1 MQMDHRV
8 DLKYKNKHFPAPL
21 APKPTGSSSSSSG
34 TQVNPSNAAPTVTNT
49 AHHSLDGQPLS
60 MKELIASFSGLVI
73 EPRQPEIE
81 GDPVPPCP
89 ISELPDEI
97 LVHILRDVAVLDIA
111 SFVRLARVCKRLAYL
126 VATED
131 QTWRRVCLGTEF
143 GFGGMHYRWQKSVTW
158 GAINV
163 EEDEATET
171 GPPGLEEEEE
181 DAADDEQAVNAKATI
196 QDLIPLTPA
205 QRAAREA
212 AEKTA
217 TTLSLFDS
225 VYKTSWQRMF
235 RLRPRI
241 RFGGC
246 YISTVNYIRSGQA
259 STNQVTWGSPVHI
272 VTYYRYLRFYR
283 DGTAISLL
291 TTAEPADVV
300 HHVTRNALML
310 HREGASAHL
319 PTVVMQSALKGRWKL
334 GSGEREGELFVET
347 EGVGKYMYRLDLRFA
362 NAGKGTKNGKLVWR
376 GFYSYNRLTDDW
388 SEFGLKN
395 DKPFFF
401 SRVRSYGLGE

>member
-1 MQMDHRV
+1 MDHRV

-21 APKPTGSSSSSSG
+21 VAKPGVGKSG
-34 TQVNPSNAAPTVTNT
+34 QVNPSNATPTVPNP
-49 AHHSLDGQPLS
+49 AHHPLEGQPQT
-60 MKELIASFSGLVI
+60 MKELIASFSGLAI
-73 EPRQPEIE
+73 QPAGPEIE
-81 GDPVPPCP
+81 GTPAPPCP

-131 QTWRRVCLGTEF
+131 QIWRRVCLGSEF
-143 GFGGMHYRWQKSVTW
+143 GFGGMHYRWQTSVAW
-158 GAINV
+158 GPLDP
-163 EEDEATET
+163 EEDEATER
-171 GPPGLEEEEE
+171 GPPGL
-181 DAADDEQAVNAKATI
+181 DDEAEIITKTTPSL
-196 QDLIPLTPA
+196 QDLLPLTA
-205 QRAAREA
+205 EQRAAREQE
-212 AEKTA
+212 EKIA
-217 TTLSLFDS
+217 TTLSLFTS
-225 VYKTSWQRMF
+225 TYSSSWQRMF

-272 VTYYRYLRFYR
+272 VTYYRYLRLYR

-300 HHVTRNALML
+300 HHLTREAVSL
-310 HREGASAHL
+310 HRDGGSAHL
-319 PTVVMQSALKGRWKL
+319 PSVVMQSALKGRWRL
-334 GSGEREGELFVET
+334 GTDAVEGDLFVET
-347 EGVGKYMYRLDLRFA
+347 EGVGKYMYRLDLSLKS
-362 NAGKGTKNGKLVWR
+362 AGRGGTRNNKLGWR

-401 SRVRSYGLGE
+401 SRVRSFGLGE